1 MATAL
6 LVYGLLGAVAL
17 YGIASAGVEY
27 VRLVRRQGIA
37 DGGLD
42 TSPAEMS
49 LNSRKRDHG
58 PGRRI
63 GTRVGG
69 RHRLVA
75 GTGWS
80 PPEPSV
86 SATAHKGAR

>member
-17 YGIASAGVEY
+17 YGIALAGVEY
-27 VRLVRRQGIA
+27 VRLVRRQRIA
-37 DGGLD
+37 EDALN
-42 TSPAEMS
+42 TRSVEMS
-49 LNSRKRDHG
+49 LDSRKRDHG

-63 GTRVGG
+63 GTRAGG

-75 GTGWS
+75 GAGWS